1 MLHLEMLG
9 TMSTKVMLIHG
20 KIVEDHPENRL
31 RIEQN
36 IILTQGWWIQ
46 ETPGWIQG
54 MIHDT
59 NQDKDLVKDAWL
71 TMKAHGKEEDQEVHR
86 LGHEVTGMVN

>member
-1 MLHLEMLG
+1 
-9 TMSTKVMLIHG
+9 
-20 KIVEDHPENRL
+20 
-31 RIEQN
+31 
-36 IILTQGWWIQ
+36 
-46 ETPGWIQG
+46 

-86 LGHEVTGMVN
+86 LGHEVTGMVNSKIFRIVNSNLAKRL